1 MDRRSIHIAA
11 VGSYSPQKVVT
22 NDELSTL
29 VQTSDEWIRSHTGI
43 AKRHLADQTERTSD
57 LAYLAIQ
64 DLVQRYSVD
73 INTIDAIIVA
83 TATSDYPGFPSTA
96 SLLAGRLGIS
106 GPAFDM
112 TAACTGFIY
121 ALETGR
127 CMIESG
133 SIRRALVVGAE
144 KLSSVVDWGDRNTCV
159 LFGDGAGCILLEAS
173 CNQKGI
179 IDTHLASEPGE
190 LSLYIDPTTRTIRM
204 DGRTVYTFAVRA
216 IGSTIQLL
224 LERNNLTI
232 DDIAWVVPHQANER
246 IIAACAKRLEI
257 ETSKFYLNIAEH
269 ANTSAASIPIA
280 LGEMEREHLLK
291 PGQLVLLAGFGAGLT
306 YGGTLIRWNI

>member
-64 DLVQRYSVD
+64 DLLQRYSVD